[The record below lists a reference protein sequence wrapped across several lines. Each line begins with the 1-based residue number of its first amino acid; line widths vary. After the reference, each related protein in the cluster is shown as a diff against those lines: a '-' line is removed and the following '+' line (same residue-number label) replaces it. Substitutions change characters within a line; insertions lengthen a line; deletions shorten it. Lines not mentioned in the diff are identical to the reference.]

1 MKFGVWTFLIFVLS
15 LSVQAQTKKVKKLS
29 PYQSAIDKC
38 FEGQLPVADLFENKK
53 LYFEITKLFTL
64 QASET
69 TYREVDYVQDS
80 EKRKLRFEDGVV
92 KIYKVD
98 SDENVN
104 LIRTEDMSEPNK
116 HTGMRY
122 KIKSLE
128 AKLNELLNR
137 ASIRSD
143 FIKTTE
149 YRSKQLQLELSWDSQ
164 NIKKLTA
171 RFGPDKKQVLE
182 CQRPSTQDICEC
194 K

>member
-1 MKFGVWTFLIFVLS
+1 MKFGVWTFLIFVFS
-15 LSVQAQTKKVKKLS
+15 LSVQAQTKKTKKLS

-38 FEGQLPVADLFENKK
+38 FEGQLPVTDLFENKK

-98 SDENVN
+98 SEQNVN
-104 LIRTEDMSEPNK
+104 LIRTEDMSEAGK